1 MKLSTAQIRGSAT
14 VAVLALLSA
23 LPTVVSAQG
32 AATSAETSADDI
44 IVTAQR
50 RSESLTDV
58 PMSITALSSET
69 LAQAGVTS
77 TSELAKVAPGV
88 TMTFFGSFLQPSIR
102 GITSTGA
109 NLGENSNVAMYIDG
123 VYQPQQIATLVDLP
137 DVQQIEVLKGPQGA
151 LYGQNATGGAILV
164 TSMAPSFDLTGKLS
178 ASYGNYN
185 DVQLRGYVSGPLSDT
200 VAASLSGSYQNREGF
215 RRHVVT
221 GARDRGLDAKVV
233 RGKILFKPSESA
245 RITVS
250 GYYADRVDSAMYAG
264 FAINNNSIG
273 YGADLSALGVPL
285 PVPASPRV
293 TNPGQFSA
301 TPDVFTAIRS
311 YGGNIRGEF
320 DLGAGT
326 LTTTTGYFN
335 NTINYLADVDGTAVN
350 IGESRATPLTGK
362 FLVHD
367 TNFASK
373 ALGPVE
379 FLLGVFYLDGNETFG
394 QNIFDLQ
401 FPNVP
406 PAAKISLFASNQYA
420 RVEKRIIAGY
430 GELTIKATEQLT
442 LTAGGR
448 YTSERQRTFSNL
460 LNSVP
465 QATVVE
471 YPRDPVTFSK
481 FTPRVTARYAIAPDA
496 NIYASWSQGFK
507 SGVVNTT
514 DFTLD
519 PVLPET
525 ITAYEI
531 GAKGKIANHVR
542 VSVAAFLYDY
552 TNLQAVVFVPGRAY
566 ITQNAAS
573 ARVKGVDIDL
583 NWQVSPQFTLTA
595 GAAFLDA
602 KYRDFRNAAAF
613 APTGTGNLQITTDL
627 SGQRLLRAP
636 QFSGNISANYTV
648 ETAAGRFG
656 AFASAYHSSSYGM
669 EPTNRLRQQAYTTFD
684 GELSFAPTGL
694 TGMRFVVWAKNLGDE
709 AYLGSTLASTLAD
722 VGSYAP
728 PRTFGIRAEYAF

>member
-1 MKLSTAQIRGSAT
+1 MKSTLVPHRKFASAVVLTLTLGVPGVAAAQNDEPTAT
-14 VAVLALLSA
+14 
-23 LPTVVSAQG
+23 
-32 AATSAETSADDI
+32 DI

-50 RSESLTDV
+50 RSEGLTDV
-58 PMSITALSSET
+58 PMSITALSAEN

-77 TSELAKVAPGV
+77 TSDLAKVAPGV

-123 VYQPQQIATLVDLP
+123 VYQPQQIATLIDLP
-137 DVQQIEVLKGPQGA
+137 DVQQIEILKGPQGA

-164 TSMAPSFDLTGKLS
+164 SSMAPSFDLTGKLS
-178 ASYGNYN
+178 ASYANFN
-185 DVQLRGYVSGPLSDT
+185 DVQLRGYVSGPLGDS
-200 VAASLSGSYQNREGF
+200 VAASLSGSFQRRDGF

-221 GARDRGLDAKVV
+221 GARDKGLEAQVV
-233 RGKILFKPSESA
+233 RGKILFKPSEDA

-250 GYYADRVDSAMYAG
+250 GYYADRTDSAMYAG
-264 FAINNNSIG
+264 FAIANNSIG

-301 TPDVFTAIRS
+301 SPDVFTAIRS

-326 LTTTTGYFN
+326 LTSTTGYFN
-335 NTINYLADVDGTAVN
+335 NTINYIADIDGTAVN
-350 IGESRATPLTGK
+350 IGESRASPLTGK
-362 FLVHD
+362 FIVHD

-373 ALGPVE
+373 AFGPVE
-379 FLLGVFYLDGNETFG
+379 FLVGVFYLDGNETFG
-394 QNIFDLQ
+394 ANIFDLQ

-420 RVEKRIIAGY
+420 RVEKKIIAGY
-430 GELTIKATEQLT
+430 GEITLKPTERLT

-448 YTSERQRTFSNL
+448 YTREQQRTFSNL

-465 QATVVE
+465 QATNVE

-481 FTPRVTARYAIAPDA
+481 FTPRVTARYALSSDA

-519 PVLPET
+519 PVKPET

-531 GAKGKIANHVR
+531 GGKGRVADGVR
-542 VSVAAFLYDY
+542 VNVAAFLYDY

-573 ARVKGVDIDL
+573 ARVKGIDIDL
-583 NWQVSPQFTLTA
+583 NWQVTPAFTLTA

-636 QFSGNISANYTV
+636 QFSGNISANYSF

-656 AFASAYHSSSYGM
+656 LFASAYHSSSYGM

-684 GELSFAPTGL
+684 GELSFAPEGL
-694 TGMRFVVWAKNLGDE
+694 KGMRFVVWAKNLGDE

-728 PRTFGIRAEYAF
+728 PRTFGVRAEYAF

>member
-1 MKLSTAQIRGSAT
+1 MITALTLGIPG
-14 VAVLALLSA
+14 VAV
-23 LPTVVSAQG
+23 AQ
-32 AATSAETSADDI
+32 ADEPASPDI

-50 RSESLTDV
+50 RSENLTDV
-58 PMSITALSSET
+58 PMSIVALSSQS

-123 VYQPQQIATLVDLP
+123 VYQPQQIATLIDLP
-137 DVQQIEVLKGPQGA
+137 DVQQIEILKGPQGA

-164 TSMAPSFDLTGKLS
+164 SSMAPSFDLTGKLS
-178 ASYGNYN
+178 ASYGNFN
-185 DVQLRGYVSGPLSDT
+185 DVQLRGYVSGPLSQT
-200 VAASLSGSYQNREGF
+200 VAASLSGSFQRRDGF

-221 GARDRGLDAKVV
+221 GARDKGLDAQVV
-233 RGKILFKPSESA
+233 RGKILFEPA
-245 RITVS
+245 HGQRITVS
-250 GYYADRVDSAMYAG
+250 GYYSERSDSAMYAG
-264 FAINNNSIG
+264 FAIANNSIG

-285 PVPASPRV
+285 PVPTSPRV
-293 TNPGQFSA
+293 TNPGQFS
-301 TPDVFTAIRS
+301 TSPDVFTAIQS

-326 LTTTTGYFN
+326 LTSTTSYFHN
-335 NTINYLADVDGTAVN
+335 AINYIADVDGTAVN
-350 IGESRATPLTGK
+350 IGESRASPLTGK
-362 FLVHD
+362 FVVHD
-367 TNFASK
+367 TNFVSK
-373 ALGPVE
+373 ALGPIQ
-379 FLLGVFYLDGNETFG
+379 FLAGVFYLDGNETFG
-394 QNIFDLQ
+394 ENIFDLQ

-406 PAAKISLFASNQYA
+406 PAAKMSLFVSNQYA
-420 RVEKRIIAGY
+420 RVEKKIIAGY
-430 GELTIKATEQLT
+430 GEITLKPIDQLT

-448 YTSERQRTFSNL
+448 YTREQQRTFSNL
-460 LNSVP
+460 LNGVP
-465 QATVVE
+465 QASNVG

-481 FTPRVTARYAIAPDA
+481 FTPRVTARYALTPDA
-496 NIYASWSQGFK
+496 NVYASWSQGFK

-519 PVLPET
+519 PVKPET

-531 GAKGKIANHVR
+531 GAKGKVADGLR
-542 VSVAAFLYDY
+542 VNVAAFFYDY

-573 ARVKGVDIDL
+573 ARVKGIDVDL
-583 NWQVSPQFTLTA
+583 RWQATPAFALTA

-613 APTGTGNLQITTDL
+613 LPTGTGNLQITTDL
-627 SGQRLLRAP
+627 SGKPLLRAP
-636 QFSGNISANYTV
+636 QFSGNVSANYNMDI
-648 ETAAGRFG
+648 AAGRLG
-656 AFASAYHSSSYGM
+656 AFASAYHTSSYGM
-669 EPTNRLRQQAYTTFD
+669 EPSNRLRQNGYTTFD
-684 GELSFAPTGL
+684 AELSFAPTGMNGL
-694 TGMRFVVWAKNLGDE
+694 RLAIWGKNLGDA

-728 PRTFGIRAEYAF
+728 PRTFGVRAEYAF

>member
-1 MKLSTAQIRGSAT
+1 MKRTKTSSRTTAP
-14 VAVLALLSA
+14 VAVLALA
-23 LPTVVSAQG
+23 LGMPGVVTAQTDEP
-32 AATSAETSADDI
+32 ATADI

-50 RSESLTDV
+50 RSENLTDV
-58 PMSITALSSET
+58 PMSIAALSSQS

-123 VYQPQQIATLVDLP
+123 VYQPQQIATLIDLP
-137 DVQQIEVLKGPQGA
+137 DVQQIEILKGPQGA

-164 TSMAPSFDLTGKLS
+164 SSMAPSFDLTGKLS
-178 ASYGNYN
+178 ASYGNFN
-185 DVQLRGYVSGPLSDT
+185 DVQLRGYVSGPLGDK
-200 VAASLSGSYQNREGF
+200 VAASLSGSFQRRDGF

-221 GARDRGLDAKVV
+221 GARDKGLDAQVV
-233 RGKILFKPSESA
+233 RGKILFRPSDSA
-245 RITVS
+245 RITVT
-250 GYYADRVDSAMYAG
+250 GYYADRTDSAMYAG
-264 FAINNNSIG
+264 FAIADNSIG

-293 TNPGQFSA
+293 ATPGQFSA
-301 TPDVFTAIRS
+301 SPDVFTAIRS
-311 YGGNIRGEF
+311 SGGNIRGEF
-320 DLGAGT
+320 DLGGGT
-326 LTTTTGYFN
+326 LTSTTGYFN
-335 NTINYLADVDGTAVN
+335 NKINYLADVDGTAVN
-350 IGESRATPLTGK
+350 IGESRASPLTGK

-367 TNFASK
+367 TNFATK
-373 ALGPVE
+373 AVGPVE
-379 FLLGVFYLDGNETFG
+379 FLLGVFYLDGNETFSE
-394 QNIFDLQ
+394 NIFDLQ

-406 PAAKISLFASNQYA
+406 PAAKTSLFVSNQNA
-420 RVEKRIIAGY
+420 RVEKTIIAGY
-430 GELTIKATEQLT
+430 GEITLKPTEYLT

-448 YTSERQRTFSNL
+448 YTRERQRTFSNL
-460 LNSVP
+460 LNGVP
-465 QATVVE
+465 QATRVE

-481 FTPRVTARYAIAPDA
+481 FTPRVTARYALSPDA
-496 NIYASWSQGFK
+496 NVYASWSQGFK

-519 PVLPET
+519 PVKPET
-525 ITAYEI
+525 ITAFEI
-531 GAKGKIANHVR
+531 GAKGKIVDGVR
-542 VSVAAFLYDY
+542 VNVAAFLYDY

-573 ARVKGVDIDL
+573 ARVKGVDVDL
-583 NWQVSPQFTLTA
+583 NWQVTTGLTLTA

-613 APTGTGNLQITTDL
+613 ASTGTGNLQITTDL
-627 SGQRLLRAP
+627 SGQPLLRAP
-636 QFSGNISANYTV
+636 RFSGNLSANYNV
-648 ETAAGRFG
+648 DTAAGRFG
-656 AFASAYHSSSYGM
+656 AFASVYNTSSYGM
-669 EPTNRLRQQAYTTFD
+669 EATSRLRQNGYTTFD
-684 GELSFAPTGL
+684 AELSFAPA
-694 TGMRFVVWAKNLGDE
+694 GMRGLRLAVWGKNLSDE

-728 PRTFGIRAEYAF
+728 PRTFGVRAEYAF